1 MLDCEI
7 EVLASSPIPVK
18 DLTRVHL
25 HLATAQVLAR
35 ARVLGGGKAIA
46 PGESGLAQLRLEA
59 PLVAAR
65 GDRFILRRYSPLE
78 TIAGGVVLDAY
89 PEKHSV
95 ASRDDA
101 ARVEALRG
109 ADAAVIAAR
118 FVDESGA
125 SGVSEIDL
133 GRRLAVGAPELDE
146 ILNTLLKSGP
156 AVVVSKSPRVLLA
169 KGVVDEVGK
178 RLDEALRAFQKK
190 NPLLGGMPKSE
201 LREKAGAGAPAEV
214 FDLILGGLEEAKR
227 LRVVKDLVSTF
238 DHRINLSED
247 ETRARDL
254 LVERYQKAGVRP
266 QALEEISAETKLDT
280 KLLERVQRVL
290 LKDGTLVSI
299 SDGMVFHKDALA
311 RLKESVRSCK
321 RERER
326 IDVAFFKEMAGVT
339 RKHAI
344 PLLEWLDRE
353 RVTQRSGNERV
364 IL

>member
-1 MLDCEI
+1 
-7 EVLASSPIPVK
+7 
-18 DLTRVHL
+18 
-25 HLATAQVLAR
+25 VLAR
-35 ARVLGGGKAIA
+35 ARILGGAKAIP
-46 PGESGLAQLRLEA
+46 PGESGLAQLRLES
-59 PLVAAR
+59 PIVAAR

-101 ARVEALRG
+101 ARVGALRG
-109 ADAAVIAAR
+109 SDAATIAAL

-125 SGVSEIDL
+125 SGVSEVDL
-133 GRRLAVGAPELDE
+133 GRRLAVGASELE
-146 ILNTLLKSGP
+146 EVLGALLKGGR
-156 AVVVSKSPRVLLA
+156 AALVSKSPRVLIA
-169 KGVVDEVGK
+169 KAVVDEMGK
-178 RLDEALRAFQKK
+178 RLDAALRAFQKK

-201 LREKAGAGAPAEV
+201 LSEKAGAGAPAEV
-214 FDLILGGLEEAKR
+214 FDLILGRLEEAKR

-254 LVERYQKAGVRP
+254 LLERYQKAGVRP
-266 QALEEISAETKLDT
+266 QALDEIASETRMDP

-290 LKDGTLVSI
+290 LKEGTLVSI
-299 SDGMVFHKDALA
+299 SEGMVFHRDSLA

-321 RERER
+321 SRRER